1 MNYRVNHI
9 EMRVVEQG
17 KRNAGREYAIL
28 RMYPENDFW
37 SSGSDRVTYVMFF
50 NPDQTKQVA
59 MLKDC
64 IAKGNYDELPPFA
77 GKTVIVEDLPN
88 FYRYQTD
95 VNGNINPNAV
105 ISDMNGMPIVYNSMK
120 VFVPLSVDGNA
131 KEDARTLALRIMRN
145 TCRLAVNETA
155 EVNDFTAPQQPVNQ
169 QVTQPNGMVNN
180 GVNNVSNTPS
190 PQNQNPFA

>member
-37 SSGSDRVTYVMFF
+37 SSGRDRVTYVMFF

-95 VNGNINPNAV
+95 INGNINPNAV

-131 KEDARTLALRIMRN
+131 KDDARTLALRIMRN
-145 TCRLAVNETA
+145 TCRLAVNEM
-155 EVNDFTAPQQPVNQ
+155 NDFTAPQQPVNQ

-180 GVNNVSNTPS
+180 GVNNGSNTPS